1 MADKEILFAGQPV
14 GIVIAKTQK
23 IANTAA
29 DKVVV
34 NIAKPRQAVIDFVK
48 VVESG
53 DQTRIFKDAEK
64 PATKSKSESH
74 FTLCESLLVVY
85 PLTYVLAVYIFSLHN
100 YIYMLPIPSG
110 TKMLQSR
117 TKWHQPT
124 YIKLVL

>member
-85 PLTYVLAVYIFSLHN
+85 PLTYVLAVYFVYIITFTCSLYQVAPKCYN
-100 YIYMLPIPSG
+100 LGQSG
-110 TKMLQSR
+110 TNL
-117 TKWHQPT
+117 H
-124 YIKLVL
+124 I